1 MLYVVTGGSGS
12 GKSEFAEKL
21 TLALK
26 EKTEN
31 IDSKLWYIAT
41 MKPIKGDVELD
52 NKVLRHQ
59 TMRAGKGF
67 ETKECYADIESLQLG
82 DNDVALIEC
91 MSNLLANEMYAKDG
105 LLAVAKNVTD
115 DVSVGTLDA
124 EKNSYNMQL
133 VEKVVEEKIINP
145 VADMSQRVEHMVVVT
160 NEICCDGKLY
170 EYDDETRLYM
180 ELLGYINK
188 ELVDKA
194 YGFVEVFCGI
204 PLWHKGGRIDV

>member
-26 EKTEN
+26 ERTEN

-52 NKVLRHQ
+52 NKILRHQ

-67 ETKECYADIESLQLG
+67 ETKECYVDIESLQLG
-82 DNDVALIEC
+82 NKDVALIEC

-105 LLAVAKNVTD
+105 LIAVA
-115 DVSVGTLDA
+115 
-124 EKNSYNMQL
+124 EKL
-133 VEKVVEEKIINP
+133 EAVKERIVNP
-145 VADMSQRVEHMVVVT
+145 IADMSQRVEHMVVVT

>member
-26 EKTEN
+26 EKIEN

-52 NKVLRHQ
+52 NKILRHQ
-59 TMRAGKGF
+59 SMRAGKGF
-67 ETKECYADIESLQLG
+67 ETKECYVDIGSLQIG

-105 LLAVAKNVTD
+105 LLAV
-115 DVSVGTLDA
+115 
-124 EKNSYNMQL
+124 
-133 VEKVVEEKIINP
+133 EEKLKEVKERIVNP
-145 VADMSQRVEHMVVVT
+145 IADMSQRVEHMVVVT

-180 ELLGYINK
+180 ELLGYVNK
-188 ELVDKA
+188 ELVNKA

>member
-21 TLALK
+21 TIALK

-52 NKVLRHQ
+52 NKILRHQ

-67 ETKECYADIESLQLG
+67 ETKECYVDIESLQLG
-82 DNDVALIEC
+82 NKDVALIEC

-105 LLAVAKNVTD
+105 LLAVA
-115 DVSVGTLDA
+115 
-124 EKNSYNMQL
+124 EKL
-133 VEKVVEEKIINP
+133 EAVKERIVNP
-145 VADMSQRVEHMVVVT
+145 IADMSQRVEHMVVVT

-188 ELVDKA
+188 EFVDKA